1 MNTHGSATVGLALS
15 LLLISCTHLTLK
27 EVQFGW
33 PVESVLT
40 VDPQNRIEDRRYS
53 MVADLTSLAAEEF
66 EDSTALR
73 GKEVRLLRSDDGFY
87 FITGKGFKHVY
98 VFAPGEGELV
108 LEASIPVSERG
119 LANPA
124 MNQRPPYV
132 ELLDGATL
140 RVKLSHTSVVEE
152 GGTE

>member
-98 VFAPGEGELV
+98 VFEQGSHELSLMRQIQVSQTPLKAPAL
-108 LEASIPVSERG
+108 
-119 LANPA
+119 
-124 MNQRPPYV
+124 NQRPPHV
-132 ELLDGATL
+132 ELIDGAGL
-140 RVKLSHTSVVEE
+140 RLLLTSGGIFEE
-152 GGTE
+152 EKK